1 MTDNINNTI
10 LDFFTS
16 NVIKILIDNKFK
28 KIEIDIPD
36 YIIKEKKYLFTNK
49 EIDVLKLQRLGE
61 GIYSDIIINQIREEL
76 HQE

>member
-16 NVIKILIDNKFK
+16 NVIKILTDNKFK

>member
-16 NVIKILIDNKFK
+16 NVIKILTDNKFK

-36 YIIKEKKYLFTNK
+36 YIIKERKYLFTNK